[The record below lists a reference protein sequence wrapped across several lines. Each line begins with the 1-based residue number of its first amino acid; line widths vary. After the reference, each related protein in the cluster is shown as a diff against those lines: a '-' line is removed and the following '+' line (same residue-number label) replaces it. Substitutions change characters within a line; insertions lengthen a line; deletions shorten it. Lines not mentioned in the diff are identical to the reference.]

1 MAHLAF
7 LAVESQPEL
16 RRKFFKTSDPNDI
29 KNLQLIY
36 ANIERECKKNSHEIE
51 FFCQHDKSLCV
62 NRTVYTFENDHR
74 LYICPRLLANWQPP
88 DIACS
93 FILGLSF
100 IDSIG
105 GTDNYGATSEAECS
119 ELDREKSLDN
129 GKNIE
134 WFAWRAA
141 GNTGDEDDDDDD
153 NENKSHAPGWY
164 YNTAIIIR
172 NIAIRRPLSWISCCE
187 LAKTQASMAEY
198 KTHGQCELENIK
210 GLKNTRK
217 EPQCR
222 IQQSQLISTQA

>member
-16 RRKFFKTSDPNDI
+16 RRKFFKTSDPNHI

-74 LYICPRLLANWQPP
+74 LYICPSLLANWQPP

-105 GTDNYGATSEAECS
+105 GTDNYGATSEAECL

-153 NENKSHAPGWY
+153 NENKSHAPGW
-164 YNTAIIIR
+164 
-172 NIAIRRPLSWISCCE
+172 PLSWISCCE
-187 LAKTQASMAEY
+187 LAKTQATMAEY

-222 IQQSQLISTQA
+222 IQQTGLIALFN

>member
-1 MAHLAF
+1 MRSINILAFYATLAASYQPLSAHTIVTPVGFTRLRLFPKFSIRKSLNSIEILTDSEFRQLVKRKWLTAILTLANVVPLPQLVLLHKKPQLKKLWKSNGTIIRAQGRLTLTSSLFFRCENMAHLAF

-100 IDSIG
+100 IDS
-105 GTDNYGATSEAECS
+105 S
-119 ELDREKSLDN
+119 K
-129 GKNIE
+129 
-134 WFAWRAA
+134 
-141 GNTGDEDDDDDD
+141 
-153 NENKSHAPGWY
+153 
-164 YNTAIIIR
+164 
-172 NIAIRRPLSWISCCE
+172 
-187 LAKTQASMAEY
+187 
-198 KTHGQCELENIK
+198 
-210 GLKNTRK
+210 
-217 EPQCR
+217 
-222 IQQSQLISTQA
+222 